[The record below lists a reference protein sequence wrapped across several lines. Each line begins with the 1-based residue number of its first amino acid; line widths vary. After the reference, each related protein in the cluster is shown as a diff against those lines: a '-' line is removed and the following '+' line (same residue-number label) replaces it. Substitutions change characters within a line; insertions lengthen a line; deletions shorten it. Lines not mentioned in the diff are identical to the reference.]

1 MKFVKF
7 TAVALLTAIVA
18 MGCNE
23 ERISFG
29 EGDDTKTSNKGYLSL
44 ENLSIDCRIDDKES
58 DAGLTPST
66 SSATRS
72 RSSVDTSNFDCS
84 IINKDKNEVVNSF
97 KFSERPTGAIELET
111 GDYIFKIQSGEV
123 PGAAW
128 EAPVYGAE
136 KPFKIVRNETTPLSE
151 VVCSLM
157 QIKVS
162 VSYSA
167 DLLERLGAKTLTI
180 VTIGSNSL
188 EYALTES
195 RAGFFAAPQEK
206 NTIELRISGTYAA
219 DKENFKPVEMTKEVR
234 DVMVGQYSSVHFYI
248 EHAAEGN
255 ISVGVTIRNWVTDE
269 IITCN
274 VADLV
279 SEEEWKEDT
288 DSGDDNT
295 GEDSVV
301 SDPSIEWIGYDI
313 SKRYAITGDLKVDL
327 NIVAS
332 KGIKGLL
339 CEIKSEVLTPD
350 ELLNN
355 NLCNVLNL
363 CYPTQSY
370 DSREPDTYI
379 DVEDAL
385 RALQFAV
392 GDEVL
397 NKKTLSLSITQFL
410 GMLKAVSGENLKN
423 HDFVLTVTDSEGNIT
438 SKTLMLQTGK

>member
-128 EAPVYGAE
+128 EAPVYGTE

-397 NKKTLSLSITQFL
+397 NKTTLSLSITQFL

>member
-128 EAPVYGAE
+128 EAPVYGTE

-234 DVMVGQYSSVHFYI
+234 DVMAGQYSSVHFYI

-288 DSGDDNT
+288 DSG
-295 GEDSVV
+295 GEEPTIPAE
-301 SDPSIEWIGYDI
+301 DPAIEWNGYDI

-327 NIVAS
+327 TIVSS

-355 NLCNVLNL
+355 SLCNVLNL

-379 DVEDAL
+379 DVEGAL
-385 RALQFAV
+385 RALKFAV

-410 GMLKAVSGENLKN
+410 GMLKSVSGENLKN
-423 HDFVLTVTDSEGNIT
+423 HDFVLTVTDSEGNST